1 MTVFYTCT
9 DKLDIL
15 TLRVNYPRLKVK
27 LKVRLWKPVG
37 HSALKRKAIYNKEQ
51 SKSETI
57 LQDLSSFT
65 DSSLILT
72 KVIICFVCHPP
83 LILKALYSCKTAKLK
98 GGISRDNSVQ
108 LSKKALICLCLARSK
123 NLE

>member
-1 MTVFYTCT
+1 MTIFYTCT

-27 LKVRLWKPVG
+27 LKVRLWKAIGNP
-37 HSALKRKAIYNKEQ
+37 LKRKAIYNKEQ

-98 GGISRDNSVQ
+98 GGISRGNSVQ